1 MGKQFECV
9 RSQSKGMIKGMIEKG
24 LGGLAIAFLIL
35 GGIPSAAMPQ
45 TCTINCRSRQIQF
58 TPGQRIRLQMINQT
72 AGLVLVE
79 QVVRTSPVPILPGQ
93 QLDLDPNFGTEPNIS
108 VVFWDETAL
117 PLNAILF
124 RPSPDTLRIEI
135 RPGGRPPGDRSIY
148 IENDGK
154 VSIL

>member
-1 MGKQFECV
+1 MMNGAMNGTMN
-9 RSQSKGMIKGMIEKG
+9 GMIGKG
-24 LGGLAIAFLIL
+24 LGGLAIAVLLL
-35 GGIPSAAMPQ
+35 GGISPTAMSQ
-45 TCTINCRSRQIQF
+45 TCTMSCRSRQIQF
-58 TPGQRIRLQMINQT
+58 TPGQRIRLQMVNQT
-72 AGLVLVE
+72 ASLVLVE

-93 QLDLDPNFGTEPNIS
+93 QLDLDPNFGTEPNVS

-124 RPSPDTLRIEI
+124 RPTPNTLRIEI